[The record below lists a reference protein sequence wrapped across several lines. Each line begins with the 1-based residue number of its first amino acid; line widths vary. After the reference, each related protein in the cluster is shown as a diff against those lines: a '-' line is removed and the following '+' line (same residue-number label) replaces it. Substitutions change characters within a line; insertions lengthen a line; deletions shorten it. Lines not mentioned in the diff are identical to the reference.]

1 MLVAAS
7 THCFKELPL
16 LDACSRLVDLEYTN
30 VEIVMSENTPGME
43 PSWIASNLEQA
54 FAACHN
60 PHRLNVVAY
69 DVDIAAEGDEGYKQ
83 FSAIC
88 KLAKATKV
96 VSILVPSAEHGTPFN
111 EEVER
116 LRKLVDIAS
125 LEGVRVGMKC
135 KSGCLS
141 SDVDTIGVL
150 CDNVKG
156 LGICFD
162 PSYFVDSKQN
172 IEKLMKYV
180 YHVHLRD
187 STADELQVRIGKG
200 KIDYGRIVSQLEAVN
215 YNRALCVHM
224 TEIPDTDHMVE
235 MRKMRRL
242 LESLL

>member
-1 MLVAAS
+1 L
-7 THCFKELPL
+7 E
-16 LDACSRLVDLEYTN
+16 ACSRLVDLEYTN
-30 VEIVMSENTPGME
+30 VEIVMNEKTPGME
-43 PSWIASNLEQA
+43 PSWIVDNLEQA
-54 FAACHN
+54 YAACHN

-69 DVDIAAEGDEGYKQ
+69 DVDISTPGDEGYRQ
-83 FSAIC
+83 FAAIC
-88 KLAKATKV
+88 KLAKASKV
-96 VSILVPSAEHGTPFN
+96 VSILVPSGEHGTPFN

-116 LRKLVDIAS
+116 LQKLVDIAS
-125 LEGVRVGMKC
+125 LQGVRVGMKC
-135 KSGCLS
+135 KSGCLA
-141 SDVDTIGVL
+141 SDVDTITVL

-156 LGICFD
+156 LGISFD
-162 PSYFVDSKQN
+162 PSYFVDCGPKQN
-172 IEKLMKYV
+172 VEKLMKYV

-200 KIDYGRIVSQLEAVN
+200 KIDYGKIVNQLENVK